1 VPFFVENLMS
11 QPSQRTVLITGCS
24 TGIGY
29 CCAKGLQQRGY
40 RVFASARRTQ
50 DVERLR
56 DEGLQA
62 LQLDLDDSQSIA
74 DAVDLVLERTGG
86 RLYALFNNAGFGQ
99 AGAIEDLSRQAL
111 REQFET
117 NFFGLVELQN
127 RIIPV
132 MRVQGE
138 GRIIQDSSV
147 LGFVAMPYR
156 GAYVASK
163 YALEGMTDALRLELA
178 GTGIYPTLIEP
189 GPILTRFRAN
199 SLAAFRRH
207 VDIAGSPHRER
218 YEAMLARLAKEGEA
232 VPFTLPPEAVL
243 KKLIRALEARRP
255 KARYYVTFPTYLF
268 AGLKRV
274 LSDRA
279 LDRIVAKV

>member
-1 VPFFVENLMS
+1 MQ
-11 QPSQRTVLITGCS
+11 QPSRRTVLITGCS

-40 RVFASARRTQ
+40 RVFASARRAE

-56 DEGLQA
+56 AEGLET
-62 LQLDLDDSQSIA
+62 LQLDLDDSRSIA
-74 DAVDLVLERTGG
+74 EAVDSVLEQSSGN
-86 RLYALFNNAGFGQ
+86 LYALFSNAGFGQ

-117 NFFGLVELQN
+117 NFFGLIELQN

-132 MRVQGE
+132 MRAQGE
-138 GRIIQDSSV
+138 GRIIHNSSV

-178 GTGIYPTLIEP
+178 GTGIHPILIEP

-207 VDIAGSPHRER
+207 VDIADSPHRER
-218 YEAMLARLAKEGEA
+218 YESLLTRLEKEGEV

-243 KKLIRALEARRP
+243 KKLVKALEARHP
-255 KARYYVTFPTYLF
+255 KPRYYVTFPTYLF

-274 LSDRA
+274 LSHRA
-279 LDRIVAKV
+279 LDRIVSKV

>member
-1 VPFFVENLMS
+1 MPH
-11 QPSQRTVLITGCS
+11 PSQRAVLITGCS

-40 RVFASARRTQ
+40 QVFASARRAE

-56 DEGLQA
+56 DEGLEA
-62 LQLDLDDSQSIA
+62 LPLDLDDSQSIA
-74 DAVDLVLERTGG
+74 DAVESVLERTGG

-132 MRVQGE
+132 MRAQGE

-178 GTGIYPTLIEP
+178 GTGIHPVLIEP

-218 YEAMLARLAKEGEA
+218 YEAMLERLEKEGEA

-255 KARYYVTFPTYLF
+255 KARYYVTLPTYLF
-268 AGLKRV
+268 GGLKRV
-274 LSDRA
+274 LSDRL
-279 LDRIVAKV
+279 LDRIVSRV

>member
-1 VPFFVENLMS
+1 MPE
-11 QPSQRTVLITGCS
+11 PSQRVVLITGCS

-40 RVFASARRTQ
+40 QVFASARRTK

-56 DEGLQA
+56 DEGLEA
-62 LQLDLDDSQSIA
+62 LQLDLDDSRSIA
-74 DAVDLVLERTGG
+74 DAVDTLLELTDG

-99 AGAIEDLSRQAL
+99 AGAIEDLSRQTL

-132 MRVQGE
+132 MRAQGG
-138 GRIIQDSSV
+138 GRIVQNSSV

-163 YALEGMTDALRLELA
+163 YALEGMTDALRLELE
-178 GTGIYPTLIEP
+178 GTGIHPILIEP

-199 SLAAFRRH
+199 SLAVFRRH
-207 VDIAGSPHRER
+207 VDVSGSPHRAR
-218 YEAMLARLAKEGEA
+218 YEAMLTRLEKEGEA

-243 KKLIRALEARRP
+243 KKLVVALEARRP
-255 KARYYVTFPTYLF
+255 KARYYVTLPTYLF

-274 LSDRA
+274 LTHRTM
-279 LDRIVAKV
+279 DRIVSKV

>member
-1 VPFFVENLMS
+1 
-11 QPSQRTVLITGCS
+11 
-24 TGIGY
+24 
-29 CCAKGLQQRGY
+29 
-40 RVFASARRTQ
+40 
-50 DVERLR
+50 
-56 DEGLQA
+56 
-62 LQLDLDDSQSIA
+62 
-74 DAVDLVLERTGG
+74 
-86 RLYALFNNAGFGQ
+86 
-99 AGAIEDLSRQAL
+99 
-111 REQFET
+111 
-117 NFFGLVELQN
+117 
-127 RIIPV
+127 V
-132 MRVQGE
+132 MRAQGE

-178 GTGIYPTLIEP
+178 GTGIHPVLIEP

-218 YEAMLARLAKEGEA
+218 YEAMLERLEKEGEA

-255 KARYYVTFPTYLF
+255 KARYYVTLPTYLF
-268 AGLKRV
+268 GGLKRV
-274 LSDRA
+274 LSDRL
-279 LDRIVAKV
+279 LDRIVSRV